1 MQYPYFTFLEI
12 ITIIL
17 VLLTGIVIFHFL
29 VKKWQG
35 NKFLTTLK
43 FFTLY
48 ILGSV
53 FIYLIYPFPLLAK
66 FLDGN
71 LVKLLDFLIYSI
83 VLFFIFYFI
92 ARKIL
97 LINWKKS
104 LACFLLIVIIL
115 FPMLSFFRTRLV
127 TQVAVIIPAFAEER
141 MRLDDET
148 DEYFK
153 EYGISSFLS
162 EQSIPSPP
170 IPLALRAVGELEK
183 AMLSWP
189 SDFGRIFT
197 ITTF

>member
-183 AMLSWP
+183 ATLSWP
-189 SDFGRIFT
+189 SDFGRILT